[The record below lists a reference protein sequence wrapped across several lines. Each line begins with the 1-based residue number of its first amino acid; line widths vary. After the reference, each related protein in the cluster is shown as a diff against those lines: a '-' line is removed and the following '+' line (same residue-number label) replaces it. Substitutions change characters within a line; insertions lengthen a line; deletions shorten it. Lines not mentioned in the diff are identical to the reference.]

1 VHELKRFVPR
11 QFADW
16 NGTYLIDSDSTEH
29 WRDCRVIDISS
40 AGAGLELLDAS
51 SEVSVGQRIFV
62 AVHLQGEIRHSTVRR
77 EGVLRVGTQF
87 INLTSAERTTWSPRN
102 DSQSTGSSRDSPSP
116 RPRSPQT
123 GIASSGSSRSRHQ
136 WAGTTTRLPNLIR
149 HRGVWFEGGLHL
161 PQDSR
166 HPQGA
171 TRASSQITPPLTP
184 GGMGNH

>member
-1 VHELKRFVPR
+1 LALRDDDVSAAEGVPVHELKRFVPR

-87 INLTSAERTTWSPRN
+87 INLTNAERTYLE
-102 DSQSTGSSRDSPSP
+102 SQE
-116 RPRSPQT
+116 
-123 GIASSGSSRSRHQ
+123 
-136 WAGTTTRLPNLIR
+136 RLAV
-149 HRGVWFEGGLHL
+149 HW
-161 PQDSR
+161 
-166 HPQGA
+166 
-171 TRASSQITPPLTP
+171 
-184 GGMGNH
+184 